1 MDDFYQV
8 LERLGGS
15 APQLP
20 CGGEEKQYRSKLSL
34 SEVTT
39 IVIAVMWI
47 VNRNVK
53 IPLFIA

>member
-1 MDDFYQV
+1 
-8 LERLGGS
+8 LARLGGS